1 MIDKGMGWLPEL
13 PSIKDF
19 TPQQEQIQPLLSSA
33 QVAKPADVS
42 TPDSVDLR
50 QWFSEVEDQGQ
61 LGSCTANAG
70 VGLVEY
76 FERKAFGNHINA
88 SRLFLYK
95 ASRNL
100 MQQTGDT
107 GAYLRTTMGALVLF
121 GVPPEDYWPYN
132 IASFDKEPPPFCY
145 AFGQNFRAIKFYR
158 LDPPNTAKDA
168 LLARIKANLV
178 ANLPSMFGFTVYSSI
193 SQAGAT
199 GEIPYPTRGEKVE
212 GGHAIVAAG
221 YDDNKK
227 VENRNRGGEETTG
240 ALLIRN
246 SWGPDWGEEGYGW
259 LPYEYVLRGLAV
271 DWWSLIKDEWIDT
284 GQFSPDTP

>member
-1 MIDKGMGWLPEL
+1 
-13 PSIKDF
+13 
-19 TPQQEQIQPLLSSA
+19 
-33 QVAKPADVS
+33 
-42 TPDSVDLR
+42 
-50 QWFSEVEDQGQ
+50 
-61 LGSCTANAG
+61 
-70 VGLVEY
+70 
-76 FERKAFGNHINA
+76 
-88 SRLFLYK
+88 
-95 ASRNL
+95 
-100 MQQTGDT
+100 
-107 GAYLRTTMGALVLF
+107 
-121 GVPPEDYWPYN
+121 
-132 IASFDKEPPPFCY
+132 
-145 AFGQNFRAIKFYR
+145 
-158 LDPPNTAKDA
+158 
-168 LLARIKANLV
+168 LARIKANLV